1 VGSQEKLGE
10 IRPMDL
16 LATSQVGLVT
26 EVVSVYARNTE
37 NIIKAVQSGVKHP
50 VIWKPDGTDRRRRTM
65 AGSSAPLAPPSTGIL
80 RGRRGLW
87 FRAATITESRALP
100 ALPDLV

>member
-37 NIIKAVQSGVKHP
+37 NIIKAVQSGVKHS
-50 VIWKPDGTDRRRRTM
+50 VIWWMAALCAIEITVFSPRETRHRRT
-65 AGSSAPLAPPSTGIL
+65 AGVHRSTGL
-80 RGRRGLW
+80 
-87 FRAATITESRALP
+87 
-100 ALPDLV
+100 